1 MPMHGLQRSIS
12 QWAELGRLF
21 LPKKLQR
28 RSSVPGPKGVGLTKW
43 FDQKW
48 VNIGAPKKKGKYQ
61 PCGTSGSGGSGYA
74 KCVPVA
80 KAKAMSSAQKKS
92 AVDRKRRSGTP
103 EKGVKGQ
110 SPKNVSTFAKG
121 SKKKK

>member
-1 MPMHGLQRSIS
+1 M
-12 QWAELGRLF
+12 A
-21 LPKKLQR
+21 
-28 RSSVPGPKGVGLTKW
+28 GPNGVGLTKW

-48 VNIGAPKKKGKYQ
+48 VNIGAPKKGGKYQ
-61 PCGTSGSGGSGYA
+61 PCGTSGVGGSGYA

-80 KAKAMSSAQKKS
+80 KAGAMSPAQKKS
-92 AVDRKRRSGTP
+92 AVTRKRKSGTP

-110 SPKNVSTFAKG
+110 SPKNVSTLAKG

>member
-1 MPMHGLQRSIS
+1 M
-12 QWAELGRLF
+12 A
-21 LPKKLQR
+21 
-28 RSSVPGPKGVGLTKW
+28 GPKGVGLTKW

-48 VNIGAPKKKGKYQ
+48 GQYWCSQKKGKYQ

-74 KCVPVA
+74 KCVPAA
-80 KAKAMSSAQKKS
+80 KAAAMSPAQKKS
-92 AVDRKRRSGTP
+92 AVNRKRRSGTP

-110 SPKNVSTFAKG
+110 SPKNVSTFSKG

>member
-1 MPMHGLQRSIS
+1 MENCFNQKSWKEKVM
-12 QWAELGRLF
+12 A
-21 LPKKLQR
+21 
-28 RSSVPGPKGVGLTKW
+28 GPKGVGLTKW

-61 PCGTSGSGGSGYA
+61 PCGTSGAGGSGYA
-74 KCVPVA
+74 KCVPVN
-80 KAKAMSSAQKKS
+80 KANAMTAAQKKS
-92 AVDRKRRSGTP
+92 AVTRKRKSGTP

-110 SPKNVSTFAKG
+110 APKNVSTFAKG

>member
-1 MPMHGLQRSIS
+1 M
-12 QWAELGRLF
+12 A
-21 LPKKLQR
+21 
-28 RSSVPGPKGVGLTKW
+28 GPKGVGLTKW

-61 PCGTSGSGGSGYA
+61 PCGTSGVGGSGYA
-74 KCVPVA
+74 KCVPAA
-80 KAKAMSSAQKKS
+80 KAGAMSAAQKKS
-92 AVDRKRRSGTP
+92 AVTRKRKSGTP